1 MVKRRGKEHEGGKK
15 KKRPTK
21 LKRIILKERSERKEA
36 EERDKAAANAED
48 DGGKE
53 IEVTVEVGRVYVNL
67 LVSEDA
73 VGVDLLYLED
83 EDEEVEENA
92 ADEEDAAMPA
102 SKLQQTGLLSIT
114 NQVNPHRSFGSAS
127 S

>member
-1 MVKRRGKEHEGGKK
+1 M
-15 KKRPTK
+15 
-21 LKRIILKERSERKEA
+21 ERKES
-36 EERDKAAANAED
+36 EERDKAAANAAD

-83 EDEEVEENA
+83 EDEGE
-92 ADEEDAAMPA
+92 EEDAAA
-102 SKLQQTGLLSIT
+102 EKDAAGGGGVE
-114 NQVNPHRSFGSAS
+114 NRGGEG
-127 S
+127 